1 MKPLNHIL
9 TEKCAK
15 HFCLLVYLK
24 TVLCKETVLPLDHS
38 QIEYTTFVLKT
49 FYTLIEFRLSLR
61 KNLNWY
67 ASVLPLNM

>member
-15 HFCLLVYLK
+15 HFYLLVYLK
-24 TVLCKETVLPLDHS
+24 TVLYKETVLPLDHS

-49 FYTLIEFRLSLR
+49 FYTFIEFRPSLR

-67 ASVLPLNM
+67 ASFLPLNM